1 MPLDFRKIEEKKTRG
16 IDGVWLD
23 YIDGTEKEGDAVT
36 RIKVARSG
44 GKQFQAFVQGKLSA
58 IKKFKKGADIEDA
71 LMDPRME
78 PVYREAY
85 ARFVLLDWQ
94 HVFGP
99 NGEET
104 AYNADLGMQAF
115 EDPDFFAFVR
125 TVSGDSETYREESVE
140 ADAGN

>member
-1 MPLDFRKIEEKKTRG
+1 MPLDFRKLEQKKARG
-16 IDGVWLD
+16 IDGVWVNYLD
-23 YIDGTEKEGDAVT
+23 GSEAPGEPIT
-36 RIKVARSG
+36 RVKIARSG

-71 LMDPRME
+71 LLDPRME

-85 ARFVLLDWQ
+85 SRFVILDWEN
-94 HVFGP
+94 VRDSS
-99 NGEET
+99 GEL
-104 AYNADLGMQAF
+104 APYSHQLGAMAL

-125 TVSGDSETYREESVE
+125 SSSSDADTFRDESME